1 MSIQINNSAQERAY
15 YEKKYST
22 TPLAENKISYNVQ
35 SGESLWSISKKHL
48 NKETASNA
56 EIQDMMY
63 AIAKLNNK
71 STIESA
77 NKIDIGET
85 IYLPVY
91 EQEKSVPKEKKDVK
105 IRISET
111 NEKIKKILYPND
123 EDKSIYTKDLA
134 RYTNADKI
142 PEKLQEE
149 HASAGLDF
157 WTETLNDK
165 SQNLKVEQRYRG
177 TKAIAI
183 VVQKQNKDGSNEQL
197 YIQTD
202 SDKKLNSVS
211 FSTPGINIR
220 DGVFDYD
227 VDKNGNIS
235 TRRPLSTHS
244 KKIGEIDKESLEN
257 FVNAA
262 QKLVDQ
268 RAK

>member
-22 TPLAENKISYNVQ
+22 TQLAENKISYNVQ
-35 SGESLWSISKKHL
+35 SGESLWSIAKKHL

-71 STIESA
+71 NTIESA
-77 NKIDIGET
+77 NKINIGET

-91 EQEKSVPKEKKDVK
+91 EETITEEKKDVK
-105 IRISET
+105 TRIAES
-111 NEKIKKILYPND
+111 NEKIKKILYPNG

-134 RYTNADKI
+134 RYTNAEKI
-142 PEKLQEE
+142 PKKLQEE

-157 WTETLNDK
+157 WIETLNDK
-165 SQNLKVEQRYRG
+165 NQNIQVEQRYIG
-177 TKAIAI
+177 TKVIAI

-197 YIQTD
+197 YIQTG
-202 SDKKLNSVS
+202 SDKKLDNVA
-211 FSTPGINIR
+211 FSTPGIDIR
-220 DGVFDYD
+220 DGVFDYE

-235 TRRPLSTHS
+235 TRRPLSVYS
-244 KKIGEIDKESLEN
+244 QKIGTINKQSIEE

-262 QKLVDQ
+262 QKIVDE
-268 RAK
+268 KIK